1 MLACEIGPATVYAGN
16 ILEVRMTI
24 ANPSISTLISSD
36 PPPGYIYDEGEDF
49 AAAGFAKI
57 ADTYRFGLDFK
68 SNSGTT
74 NPYRWGFGDP
84 LAPGEEREVVGYVR
98 MNRRRTTTW
107 TASVVKEFV
116 RYIVDHDFP
125 QKIVVAEPPIGAQPA
140 SGDAGV
146 RYFSETGHN
155 VPGAFAGYWEANG
168 GLPRFGYPL
177 TEAFEEVSET
187 DGGRYLTQYFERAR
201 FEYHPEYQGTKDEV
215 LLGLLGVELT
225 RGRHNDSGFRR
236 VTAPPT
242 TAGCSGSLIPATPW
256 GAASAPFGN
265 HTGVC
270 RSLDTLSP
278 RSLRSVPDRRR
289 TARCPV
295 LRAQPV

>member
-1 MLACEIGPATVYAGN
+1 MPEPVRPRRRASTSCPGEYAHELIPEIRGRIAGTAPIYLAPPVLVDGI
-16 ILEVRMTI
+16 EVRCLRDRPGDGVCRQHPRSTHDGRE
-24 ANPSISTLISSD
+24 PVDPTLISSD

-68 SNSGTT
+68 RTAAQRIPTAGVWR
-74 NPYRWGFGDP
+74 PARAGGG
-84 LAPGEEREVVGYVR
+84 ARG
-98 MNRRRTTTW
+98 RRLR
-107 TASVVKEFV
+107 A
-116 RYIVDHDFP
+116 H
-125 QKIVVAEPPIGAQPA
+125 EPPPHDNLDRQRGQGVRALYRRPRLPAEDRRGRPADRRQPA

-155 VPGAFAGYWEANG
+155 VPGAFARYWEANG

-201 FEYHPEYQGTKDEV
+201 FEYHPEYSGTKDEV

-225 RGRHNDSGFRR
+225 RGRHNDSGFR
-236 VTAPPT
+236 P
-242 TAGCSGSLIPATPW
+242 
-256 GAASAPFGN
+256 
-265 HTGVC
+265 
-270 RSLDTLSP
+270 
-278 RSLRSVPDRRR
+278 
-289 TARCPV
+289 
-295 LRAQPV
+295 